1 MIRRNLL
8 FAAAAAGVLAGFG
21 QASAQV
27 QDVLGGAPASATHAI
42 EAVQSY
48 EEGARLLGEEKYAEA
63 VSALNNALRIE
74 SGNYPEAHLA
84 KGHALKAME
93 DYSGAANAYSQVL
106 QYDSSSAEA
115 YNGRGECYME
125 SSPPVYDL
133 ALSDFQNALNLN
145 RTDPTALSNLGHVL
159 VAISQSP
166 LDAIRVLDEALELRS
181 DDARA
186 FRDRGLA
193 RAMLREFDKA
203 ILDLNKA
210 VELNPTDY
218 ENYGTLATIYQI
230 QEEYGLS
237 VDALTK
243 AIENYAPKK
252 EGEPETYI
260 SGYIFRADARL
271 RLAETTTNQ
280 AERTAALEGAIAGA
294 NSVLDLYDD
303 RFPESGYALFRRGRA
318 ERMLERYA
326 DAITSFKEAIQLVP
340 PAQDVNYLSDA
351 YLYRGIC
358 WYYIGSLDLARG
370 DFEQA
375 SSMGGGFQDPRV
387 YLWIGFT
394 YHRQENYR
402 QAIDYYSQAIA
413 KSPLF
418 ALAHVNKGRAYMD
431 LREYNKAIESF
442 NNAIRSEPDVGDHYY
457 MAGRAYIQL
466 ADFQKAVDFL
476 NLALRQRNPKPEM
489 YRAMA
494 EALRGLGRNELADQ
508 YERQA
513 GGPARDAGAARA
525 EAVEA
530 PAVQ

>member
-8 FAAAAAGVLAGFG
+8 FAAAAVGALAGFG

-27 QDVLGGAPASATHAI
+27 QDVLGGAPASATHAL
-42 EAVQSY
+42 EAVEKY
-48 EEGARLLGEEKYAEA
+48 EEGARLLGENKYPEA
-63 VSALNNALRIE
+63 VAALNAALRIE

-84 KGHALKAME
+84 KGHALKAMQ
-93 DYSGAANAYSQVL
+93 DYAGAANAYSQVL

-125 SSPPVYDL
+125 MSSPDYNL
-133 ALSDFQNALNLN
+133 ALNDFQNALNLN
-145 RTDPTALSNLGHVL
+145 RGDASALSNLGHVL
-159 VAISQSP
+159 VAVNQNP
-166 LDAIRVLDEALELRS
+166 LDAIRMLDEALQLRP

-186 FRDRGLA
+186 YRDRGLA
-193 RAMLREFDKA
+193 RAMLREFDEA
-203 ILDLNKA
+203 IVDLNKA
-210 VELNPTDY
+210 VETDPTDY
-218 ENYGTLATIYQI
+218 ENYGTLATIYQF
-230 QEEYGLS
+230 QDEFAKS
-237 VDALTK
+237 ADALSK
-243 AIENYAPKK
+243 AIESYKPKK
-252 EGEPETYI
+252 PGEPDTYI
-260 SGYIFRADARL
+260 SGYIFRADTRL
-271 RLAETTTNQ
+271 RLAETATDQ
-280 AERTAALEGAIAGA
+280 AERTAALEGAIADA
-294 NSVLDLYDD
+294 NAVLNVYSD

-375 SSMGGGFQDPRV
+375 SSLGGGFQDPRV

-413 KSPLF
+413 KSPAF

-431 LREYNKAIESF
+431 LREFNKAIESF
-442 NNAIRSEPDVGDHYY
+442 NNAIRSEPDVGAHYY
-457 MAGRAYIQL
+457 MVGRAYIQL
-466 ADFQKAVDFL
+466 QDWQKAVDFL
-476 NLALRQRNPKPEM
+476 NLALRQKNPKPEM

-513 GGPARDAGAARA
+513 GGPARDSGAARA
-525 EAVEA
+525 ESVEA